1 MAVDYLSALNS
12 QGSGLN
18 ITQIVDSLV
27 EAEVAPKRNLISN
40 SQSKTELRISE
51 LATLKSNLDVF
62 QKSTDSFDLSSA
74 FAFSNSNSAAITAK
88 KIDNQFDGVLF
99 FSPSAVNSFFKKNNW
114 SSKVHAFSIGKST
127 SKTLEKFT
135 LDFTEAKKP
144 NENELLSILTS
155 HYLKYYA

>member
-40 SQSKTELRISE
+40 SQNKTELRISE
-51 LATLKSNLDVF
+51 LATLKSNLDIF

-74 FAFSNSNSAAITAK
+74 FAISNSNSAAIT
-88 KIDNQFDGVLF
+88 V
-99 FSPSAVNSFFKKNNW
+99 KKN
-114 SSKVHAFSIGKST
+114 
-127 SKTLEKFT
+127 
-135 LDFTEAKKP
+135 
-144 NENELLSILTS
+144 
-155 HYLKYYA
+155 